1 MKGSPS
7 ALGVI
12 PLAMR
17 HVFQHI
23 RACRDHEFLLRMS
36 YIEIYNGRRTE
47 PVGTGV
53 SVGVVMLRRKRRVW
67 LVGWSRRRTDIALC
81 CPVL

>member
-36 YIEIYNGRRTE
+36 YIEIYNGPQTDTR
-47 PVGTGV
+47 
-53 SVGVVMLRRKRRVW
+53 SKRGCGHEV
-67 LVGWSRRRTDIALC
+67 AFC
-81 CPVL
+81 

>member
-36 YIEIYNGRRTE
+36 YIEIYNGQRIGT
-47 PVGTGV
+47 VGPGV
-53 SVGVVMLRRKRRVW
+53 GGDVAVDALSVAVW
-67 LVGWSRRRTDIALC
+67 VG
-81 CPVL
+81 

>member
-36 YIEIYNGRRTE
+36 YIEIYNGECIGTVV
-47 PVGTGV
+47 VGAGESAVT
-53 SVGVVMLRRKRRVW
+53 MR
-67 LVGWSRRRTDIALC
+67 
-81 CPVL
+81 